1 MTNIA
6 LQYAP
11 YLAVCAVLSLSY
23 SLIVTKEPLPGR
35 ITVLSDQVLK
45 D

>member
-23 SLIVTKEPLPGR
+23 SLATVKKPLPGR
-35 ITVLSDQVLK
+35 ITVLSDRALGR
-45 D
+45 